1 MWGDTNDLNGAWPG
15 MAPTGKQTINGVTY
29 TYFDLGEANIG
40 SNEHVILNNNA
51 GTQFDD
57 AVVFACDRDVYL
69 ELTTKGV
76 TEVDPE
82 TYTGQGGTTPPEP
95 EPEPEPEPVVPTVTY
110 KIYVQD
116 LTGWPAFYVYAWGDK
131 EVFGKWPGMT
141 SDVTEEIE
149 GVSYKVFTVEGAG
162 ESENLIFHDNDG
174 TQYDAFNITLNR
186 DYFIVAE
193 PTSASEK
200 L

>member
-1 MWGDTNDLNGAWPG
+1 
-15 MAPTGKQTINGVTY
+15 
-29 TYFDLGEANIG
+29 
-40 SNEHVILNNNA
+40 
-51 GTQFDD
+51 
-57 AVVFACDRDVYL
+57 
-69 ELTTKGV
+69 
-76 TEVDPE
+76 
-82 TYTGQGGTTPPEP
+82 
-95 EPEPEPEPVVPTVTY
+95 
-110 KIYVQD
+110 
-116 LTGWPAFYVYAWGDK
+116 
-131 EVFGKWPGMT
+131 MT

-193 PTSASEK
+193 STSASEK